1 MNDLHF
7 QDRENTPEHQHLPQV
22 KNEDD
27 QLPSIRELNSL
38 TYHMFSIFTTFG
50 DFEIL

>member
-1 MNDLHF
+1 MNDFHF
-7 QDRENTPEHQHLPQV
+7 QDRENTPEQQHLPQV

-38 TYHMFSIFTTFG
+38 TYHMFSNFRIFG